1 MEPTLTPL
9 ATPTPQTTG
18 AGRGP
23 MRVHVEVAGE
33 ERLVTV
39 EPVGVDGSRFKLS
52 WDATECV
59 VDARRLRSGSLSVIV
74 PAARHAS
81 HEVTCHEPAPGELVL
96 GFGGRHVRARVSDGR
111 RRGTARAAGAAG
123 DHTIMSPMPGRV
135 VRVLVESGDAVTAG
149 QALAVV
155 EAMKMENEVASPAT
169 GVVSEVRVAA
179 GDPVEAGGA
188 LVVVTSEGHD

>member
-1 MEPTLTPL
+1 
-9 ATPTPQTTG
+9 
-18 AGRGP
+18 
-23 MRVHVEVAGE
+23 
-33 ERLVTV
+33 
-39 EPVGVDGSRFKLS
+39 
-52 WDATECV
+52 
-59 VDARRLRSGSLSVIV
+59 
-74 PAARHAS
+74 
-81 HEVTCHEPAPGELVL
+81 
-96 GFGGRHVRARVSDGR
+96 
-111 RRGTARAAGAAG
+111 
-123 DHTIMSPMPGRV
+123 MSPMPGRV